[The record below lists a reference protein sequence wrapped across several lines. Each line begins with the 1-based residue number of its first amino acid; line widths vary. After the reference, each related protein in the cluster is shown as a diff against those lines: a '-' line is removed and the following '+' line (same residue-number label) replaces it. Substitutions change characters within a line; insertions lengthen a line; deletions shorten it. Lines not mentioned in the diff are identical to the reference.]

1 MFCISIVVILFV
13 SCTGNPDSVQKA
25 ENENGLKESLAF
37 DNAVFYDENGAFIE
51 EKAKDAIIA
60 LAEYHGY
67 QVFPQFREKLWV
79 SDYGTGRFTELG
91 LAACMFMNNETDR
104 YMLMDLFLLPGQ
116 MLPEH
121 WHLDGET
128 NPAKLEG
135 WLVRN
140 GKSYIVGVGEDNL
153 SSFAEIEIPDCHM
166 NGEAETKHVIEAMPG
181 SFTPQNIVY
190 SKHWQFAGDKGAVIT
205 EVANVHTD
213 VAVRHS
219 DKAINDNFLGI

>member
-1 MFCISIVVILFV
+1 MKNLFCFSIAVILFV
-13 SCTGNPDSVQKA
+13 SCTGNPDSVQKP
-25 ENENGLKESLAF
+25 ENENGSKKSLTF

-51 EKAKDAIIA
+51 ESAKDAIIA

-67 QVFPQFREKLWV
+67 QVFPQFRERLWV
-79 SDYGTGRFTELG
+79 SDYGTGRFVELG

-153 SSFAEIEIPDCHM
+153 SNFAAIKIPDCHM

-181 SFTPQNIVY
+181 SFTP
-190 SKHWQFAGDKGAVIT
+190 
-205 EVANVHTD
+205 
-213 VAVRHS
+213 
-219 DKAINDNFLGI
+219 